1 MTIEKPTKMAPEP
14 CCSCGHLPSN
24 GKDDVPSRRAPF
36 RPEVRDTITSVID
49 GLKDELTDVSL
60 YIHANPELAYKEEKA
75 HAKLCA
81 YLASKGFTVHQIPE
95 VPTAFKV
102 SYTRGV
108 GGRTFGLNSEYD
120 ALPDIGHACGH
131 NLIAICGVGSLLA
144 MQKAMDEHDIDG
156 TVVLIGTPAEEG
168 AGGKVD
174 LLNAGA
180 YDGIGACMML
190 HPGQGG
196 EESGGA
202 IIRSLAYQGITAEY
216 KGKPAHA
223 GLSPWEGVNAL
234 DAACTAYVGISAMRQ
249 QFKPDVR
256 VQGVITDGGGTA
268 PNIIPERSAMQ
279 YLVRAPTAADLEIVS
294 NRVGKCFEGAAL
306 QTGCDVKI
314 DREVLMF
321 ELRNDKALSHEYAQV
336 MSEMWDIPVRV
347 LLSQSMGA
355 STDFGNVTFA
365 MPACH
370 PMYMIPAKGGNHTY
384 EFTAATKTERAHQE
398 SFKAMGAMAAVGL
411 RFLADDIFA
420 MDVQS
425 TWETNMQE
433 VKEEAARIEKK

>member
-1 MTIEKPTKMAPEP
+1 
-14 CCSCGHLPSN
+14 
-24 GKDDVPSRRAPF
+24 
-36 RPEVRDTITSVID
+36 VRKTITGTID
-49 GLKDELTDVSL
+49 GLKDELHGVSM

-75 HAKLCA
+75 HAKLCE
-81 YLASKGFTVHQIPE
+81 YLAGKGFKVHQIPE

-102 SYTRGV
+102 SYTRGS

-120 ALPDIGHACGH
+120 ALPEIGHACGH
-131 NLIAICGVGSLLA
+131 NLIAICGVGALLA

-156 TVVLIGTPAEEG
+156 TVVLLGTPAEEG

-180 YDGIGACMML
+180 YEGIGACMML

-196 EESGGA
+196 EASGGA
-202 IIRSLAYQGITAEY
+202 VIRSLAYQHIAAQY
-216 KGKPAHA
+216 RGKPAHA

-249 QFKPDVR
+249 QLKPDIR

-268 PNIIPERSAMQ
+268 PNIIPARSAMD
-279 YLVRAPTAADLEIVS
+279 YIVRAPTAADLELVAEKVT
-294 NRVGKCFEGAAL
+294 NCFEGAAR
-306 QTGCDVKI
+306 QTGCEVEVG
-314 DREVLMF
+314 REVLMV

-347 LLSQSMGA
+347 LLEQSMGA

-370 PMYMIPAKGGNHTY
+370 PMYMIPAKGGNHTH
-384 EFTAATKTERAHQE
+384 EFTAATKTDRAHEE
-398 SFKAMGAMAAVGL
+398 SYKAMGAMAAVGL
-411 RFLADDIFA
+411 RFLADEAFA
-420 MDVQS
+420 KDVQS
-425 TWETNMQE
+425 TWESNMKE
-433 VKEEAARIEKK
+433 VKEEEAKILGKK